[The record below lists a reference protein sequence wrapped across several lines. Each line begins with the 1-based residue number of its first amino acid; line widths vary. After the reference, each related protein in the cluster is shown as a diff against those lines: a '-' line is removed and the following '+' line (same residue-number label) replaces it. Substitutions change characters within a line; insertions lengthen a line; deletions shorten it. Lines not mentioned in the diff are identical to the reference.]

1 MKDIQT
7 EISLN
12 NTRNQA
18 RNFTR
23 NQNKHEQINQIN
35 TVRCT
40 YLCAP
45 RDIKEGTV
53 LQTYH
58 QIQISYY

>member
-35 TVRCT
+35 TV
-40 YLCAP
+40 
-45 RDIKEGTV
+45 
-53 LQTYH
+53 YH
-58 QIQISYY
+58 ITDSVAGK